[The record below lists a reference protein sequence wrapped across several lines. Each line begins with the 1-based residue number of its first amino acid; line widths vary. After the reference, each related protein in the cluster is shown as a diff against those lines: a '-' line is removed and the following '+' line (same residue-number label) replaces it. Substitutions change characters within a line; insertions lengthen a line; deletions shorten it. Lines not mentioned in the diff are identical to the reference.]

1 MYYDLWA
8 YTPSTFTL
16 NWTPLL
22 SNPTTHH
29 YLTCQDL
36 CSFLVQHCLWIP
48 SKTQPVAPVFRHHR
62 MIPRANELKL
72 PLRIWRNLRSL
83 FWWGFFCFLF
93 FSFCFVLFCFC
104 FLFFFFN
111 KGNENQLIHTVP
123 SLGHRA
129 RNEHICNNNLH
140 TPTYFPRI
148 EGCLSLRSRTGH
160 FINRNTARK
169 GSSALSV
176 LYMKMLHKL
185 SSFFPWYLLFH

>member
-1 MYYDLWA
+1 MG
-8 YTPSTFTL
+8 
-16 NWTPLL
+16 
-22 SNPTTHH
+22 
-29 YLTCQDL
+29 
-36 CSFLVQHCLWIP
+36 V
-48 SKTQPVAPVFRHHR
+48 
-62 MIPRANELKL
+62 
-72 PLRIWRNLRSL
+72 
-83 FWWGFFCFLF
+83 FLF
-93 FSFCFVLFCFC
+93 FVFFILFCFVLFLLFV
-104 FLFFFFN
+104 FFFFN

-185 SSFFPWYLLFH
+185 SSFFP

>member
-83 FWWGFFCFLF
+83 FWWGFFLVICIPSSHRWHQFLPFAILSIKVHLGTFALILSLHIHHLF
-93 FSFCFVLFCFC
+93 FTRSSAAL
-104 FLFFFFN
+104 
-111 KGNENQLIHTVP
+111 EQDQIW
-123 SLGHRA
+123 RA
-129 RNEHICNNNLH
+129 LRNED
-140 TPTYFPRI
+140 
-148 EGCLSLRSRTGH
+148 
-160 FINRNTARK
+160 
-169 GSSALSV
+169 
-176 LYMKMLHKL
+176 
-185 SSFFPWYLLFH
+185 YLKQKKIVERYC